1 MEKQVAVIVGV
12 GAVAAALV
20 GGLGWKTLKGRTG
33 GDKLTAEQ
41 MEERKAILRARLQTV
56 TTQEVEVVVME
67 TEAPE
72 PVPTVDKVIHDIL
85 HAEVPAAVH
94 DVIEG
99 AHGGKVLSISR
110 PRAVTTPVQ
119 PDQTPMFWSSFES
132 NLRRPEV
139 VEMSSK
145 DFETRNGDLARG
157 YHKCRVDGVDGILH
171 VTKSNVSAVLHMGG
185 DEFTGISTSRS
196 RFNGKGLV
204 NLSHEQAKNFLT
216 GR

>member
-94 DVIEG
+94 DMTHSRHAALHDGTDVG
-99 AHGGKVLSISR
+99 ATALG
-110 PRAVTTPVQ
+110 Q
-119 PDQTPMFWSSFES
+119 
-132 NLRRPEV
+132 
-139 VEMSSK
+139 
-145 DFETRNGDLARG
+145 
-157 YHKCRVDGVDGILH
+157 
-171 VTKSNVSAVLHMGG
+171 
-185 DEFTGISTSRS
+185 
-196 RFNGKGLV
+196 
-204 NLSHEQAKNFLT
+204 
-216 GR
+216 